1 MKKIFMILVLL
12 ISMAFA
18 KVDYSEMS
26 TEELLAM
33 MGYVTSQNQKVLS
46 KELQARYPSMSAKE
60 KKMYEQNLQKL
71 KAKNGK

>member
-12 ISMAFA
+12 TSIVFA

-46 KELQARYPSMSAKE
+46 KELQFRYPNMSDKE
-60 KKMYEQNLQKL
+60 KKIYKQNLQKL